1 MATHIKISIC
11 LFRSS
16 QRRRRGSSEGMVL
29 LIVMAVATLL
39 LIALTA
45 ALPSIYQEGQREREA
60 ELIFRGT
67 QYGRA
72 VALFHKQFGRYPAST
87 KELLQTNG
95 MRFLRQEYRDPLDP
109 KGKWRFIH
117 VNAAGVLLDSI
128 NQPMGNNCG
137 NPAGIGQTSSSS
149 SMQGGGSSFGSS
161 SFGSSSFGSSSMG
174 SSSMGGSSAGCSN
187 SNSMGTQTGF
197 GGMGSNSTAAGSSQ
211 IGPTSSFF
219 GSSSNQIQGALIAG
233 VAATSHHESIKVWQ
247 KHHHYDEW
255 EFLGIDMGIFGI
267 QVGMSGVS
275 SGPTGMGQQSTSQG
289 FGASQQG
296 SFGSSNA
303 TTTFGSGNSSPNF
316 GSPSN

>member
-1 MATHIKISIC
+1 MATHIKISNC
-11 LFRSS
+11 RFRSR
-16 QRRRRGSSEGMVL
+16 QCRRADASDGMVL

-39 LIALTA
+39 LIALTV

-67 QYGRA
+67 QYGKA
-72 VALFHKQFGRYPAST
+72 VALFHKQFGRYPTST

-95 MRFLRQEYRDPLDP
+95 MRFLRQEYRDPMDP

-128 NQPMGNNCG
+128 NQPVGNNCG
-137 NPAGIGQTSSSS
+137 NPAGLGQTSSTSSMEGAGSSFGSS
-149 SMQGGGSSFGSS
+149 SLGGSSFGSS
-161 SFGSSSFGSSSMG
+161 SMG
-174 SSSMGGSSAGCSN
+174 NSSMGGGLSAGCSN
-187 SNSMGTQTGF
+187 SMGTQGGF
-197 GGMGSNSTAAGSSQ
+197 GGMGANSTAAGSSQ

-219 GSSSNQIQGALIAG
+219 GSSSNQIQGAFIAG
-233 VAATSHHESIKVWQ
+233 VAATSHHESIKIWQ
-247 KHHHYDEW
+247 KHHYYDEW

-267 QVGMSGVS
+267 QVGMPGVS

-289 FGASQQG
+289 FGSSQG
-296 SFGSSNA
+296 SFGSSSP
-303 TTTFGSGNSSPNF
+303 TTSFGSTNSSPNL

>member
-1 MATHIKISIC
+1 MATHTRKSNC
-11 LFRSS
+11 RLPSS
-16 QRRRRGSSEGMVL
+16 QRSRRGGSEGMVL
-29 LIVMAVATLL
+29 IIVMMVATLL

-45 ALPSIYQEGQREREA
+45 TLPSIYQEGQREREA

-72 VALFHKQFGRYPAST
+72 VALFHKQFGRYPTST

-137 NPAGIGQTSSSS
+137 NPAGLGSTN

-161 SFGSSSFGSSSMG
+161 SFGSSS
-174 SSSMGGSSAGCSN
+174 MGGSSAGCSN
-187 SNSMGTQTGF
+187 SMGTQGSF
-197 GGMGSNSTAAGSSQ
+197 GGMGANSTAAGSSQ

-219 GSSSNQIQGALIAG
+219 GSSSNQIQGAFIAG
-233 VAATSHHESIKVWQ
+233 VAATSHHESIKIWQ
-247 KHHHYDEW
+247 KHHRYDEW

-267 QVGMSGVS
+267 QVGMPGVS

-289 FGASQQG
+289 FGSSQG
-296 SFGSSNA
+296 SFGSPNS
-303 TTTFGSGNSSPNF
+303 TSGFGSTDSPPSF

>member
-1 MATHIKISIC
+1 MATHIKISNC
-11 LFRSS
+11 RFRSS
-16 QRRRRGSSEGMVL
+16 RRPRDGTSDGMVL

-45 ALPSIYQEGQREREA
+45 TLPSVYQEGQREREE

-128 NQPMGNNCG
+128 NQPLGNNCG
-137 NPAGIGQTSSSS
+137 NPAGLGQTSSTS
-149 SMQGGGSSFGSS
+149 SMQGGGS

-174 SSSMGGSSAGCSN
+174 SSSMGGGGSSAGCSN
-187 SNSMGTQTGF
+187 SMGTQG
-197 GGMGSNSTAAGSSQ
+197 GLSGMGSNSTVAGSSQ

-219 GSSSNQIQGALIAG
+219 GSSSNQIQGAFIAG
-233 VAATSHHESIKVWQ
+233 VAATSHHESIKIWQ

-267 QVGMSGVS
+267 QVGMPGVS
-275 SGPTGMGQQSTSQG
+275 SGPVGMGQQSTSQG
-289 FGASQQG
+289 FGSSQG
-296 SFGSSNA
+296 SFGSSNSSSS
-303 TTTFGSGNSSPNF
+303 FGSSNSSPSF